1 MKTEAVVIQ
10 EPQKIHLRELSL
22 DAMGADDV
30 TVEIE
35 YSGISTGTEKLI
47 WSGKMPHFPGMGYP
61 LVPGYESVGRVT
73 HRGEN
78 TTLAIG
84 QQVFVPGAN
93 CYGEVKGLFGGASSH
108 VVVPQARLTPITEDL
123 GMQGT
128 LLALAATAYHVTQ
141 GQEDQQPDLIIG
153 HGVVGRLLAR
163 IAVAKGKTPIV
174 WETNPIRMQGALGY
188 QVVNPQDDDR
198 HDYGVICD
206 ASGDVSLINSLV
218 TRIKKQGEI
227 VLAGFYDQPIS
238 FMFAPAFMR
247 EMKMRIA
254 AQWLPTDLQEVH
266 ALIQSK
272 QLSLDGLITHTSF
285 AKDAQNAYTTAF
297 TEMQCL
303 KMILNW
309 RHQS

>member
-30 TVEIE
+30 TVEME

-108 VVVPQARLTPITEDL
+108 VVVPQVRLTPIDEEL

-141 GQEDQQPDLIIG
+141 GREDQQPDLIIG

-174 WETNPIRMQGALGY
+174 WEINPIRMQGALGY

-206 ASGDVSLINSLV
+206 ASGDVGLINTLV
-218 TRIKKQGEI
+218 TRIRKQGEI

-285 AKDAQNAYTTAF
+285 AKDADKAYTTAF

-309 RHQS
+309 RHQA